1 MQHVVFEIL
10 NNDRDK
16 KKENNFKKNSEMF
29 GMAAMNKFPSQLFC

>member
-16 KKENNFKKNSEMF
+16 KKENNFKKTVKCL
-29 GMAAMNKFPSQLFC
+29 GWQR